1 MTTRELS
8 TIHEKAVAKALG
20 GRRTANSGA
29 TPFKKGDVIVG
40 EVLIECKTKA
50 KETNKF
56 SISKEWLDTI
66 QMERKQMQLVAG
78 FLAISFNC
86 GKDSYYVID
95 EKSMQ
100 VLLDTIN
107 GLL

>member
-8 TIHEKAVAKALG
+8 TIHEKTVAKALG
-20 GRRTANSGA
+20 GRRVANSGA
-29 TPFKKGDVIVG
+29 TAFSKGDVRVG
-40 EVLIECKTKA
+40 EVLIECKTKM
-50 KETNKF
+50 KETGKF
-56 SISKEWLDTI
+56 SISKEWLDDI
-66 QMERKQMQLVAG
+66 QKERKQMQMVAG

-95 EKSMQ
+95 EKAMKT
-100 VLLDTIN
+100 LLDTIN